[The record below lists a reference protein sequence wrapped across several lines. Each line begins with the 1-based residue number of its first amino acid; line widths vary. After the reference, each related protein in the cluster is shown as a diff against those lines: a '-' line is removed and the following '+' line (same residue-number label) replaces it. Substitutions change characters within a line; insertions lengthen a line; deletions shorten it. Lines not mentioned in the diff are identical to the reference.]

1 MKRYFSCL
9 LALTLLLSCLSLN
22 ALALNYHPI
31 QNEECTFETLEEAR
45 ANGPAA
51 VQDLETNTTKTFI
64 SHPVLDGIPDGTVFI
79 YRSAGMFGGRA
90 AQRLNTNIVVYSD
103 QSFDGKDEALAYLKE
118 LGLIDSIDEAV
129 GSVVLVT
136 PATPIS
142 EGASGIVGGFGAA
155 DQANYYK
162 LQTAMLAQKASMRD
176 AEGNTLS
183 FCDAEYFGGYG
194 YLYLIGIDGGA
205 TFLNNYVAGTFDF
218 ASRVAGM
225 LLIGGTME
233 KIRSVA
239 TFIPVYLVNPD
250 AAVVGKYKAANG
262 TDASIIAKAADTF
275 FNQAFPL
282 RKVVIAKEEKGL
294 ADYIKDAYYGMF
306 IKAMRVPV
314 LARGLYTAGTPYQG
328 YNFDEAPYSLCDRNA
343 VINGKTADGIY
354 LFERQEDRFSAF
366 QTDTGE
372 YLQTWYEYLP
382 EEVLN
387 NTAPA
392 KSIPLI
398 LGNHGSQDDPRL
410 FVDEQGY
417 LVLIGKERI
426 AMVAPEHQYIG
437 AVRAEALK
445 ALVEYMLETYP
456 ALDPS
461 RVYVTGYSMGGG
473 ATFTVMSEYPE
484 LFAAAVPMAM
494 ARGTV
499 TEEQAAKFEKYDLP
513 FLLSTSSYD
522 LASVFNS
529 TAQVI
534 ADGAV
539 GALNLF
545 LNLNEI
551 DFQIGEK
558 DYDAYPIAGF
568 PCDVLTTKTLN
579 GEYENNTWMFLKDG
593 VPMVGITVTDGLVHA
608 LYPEYSK
615 LMWDFAKHFSRDVET
630 GEVIYNPYVD

>member
-1 MKRYFSCL
+1 MKRYLSWML
-9 LALTLLLSCLSLN
+9 VLALFLSCLSMN
-22 ALALNYHPI
+22 ALALNYNPI
-31 QNEECTFETLEEAR
+31 QNTEATFETLEEAR

-51 VQDLETNTTKTFI
+51 VQNLETNTTKTFI
-64 SHPVLDGIPDGTVFI
+64 SHPVLDGYPEGTTFV

-90 AQRLNTNIVVYSD
+90 AARLNTNILVFAE
-103 QSFDGKDEALAYLKE
+103 QKFDKDGALAYLKD
-118 LGLIDSIDEAV
+118 LGLIDIIDEAV

-136 PATPIS
+136 PGYGEAFTQ
-142 EGASGIVGGFGAA
+142 A
-155 DQANYYK
+155 DQADYYK
-162 LQTAMLAQKASMRD
+162 LQTALLAQKASMKD

-183 FCDAEYFGGYG
+183 FSDAEYFGGYG
-194 YLYLIGIDGGA
+194 YLYVIGIDGGA
-205 TFLNNYVAGTFDF
+205 TFLNNYVANTFDF
-218 ASRVAGM
+218 ASRIAGM
-225 LLIGGTME
+225 LLIGGGME
-233 KIRSVA
+233 KIRQIA
-239 TFIPVYLVNPD
+239 TFIPVYLVNPTEAV
-250 AAVVGKYKAANG
+250 AAKYIAANG
-262 TDASIIAKAADTF
+262 ADATVTTAAAKTY

-282 RKVVIAKEEKGL
+282 RKVIVSKEDKSP
-294 ADYIKDAYYGMF
+294 ADYIKDAYYNMF
-306 IKAMRVPV
+306 VKAMRVPV

-328 YNFDEAPYSLCDRNA
+328 YGFDEAPYSLCERNA

-354 LFERQEDRFSAF
+354 LFMRQEDRFAEF
-366 QTDTGE
+366 KTENGE
-372 YLQTWYEYLP
+372 YLQTWFEYLP

-437 AVRAEALK
+437 AVRADALK
-445 ALVEYMLETYP
+445 ALVDYMLETYP
-456 ALDPS
+456 ALDPT

-473 ATFTVMSEYPE
+473 ATFTVSAAHPE
-484 LFAAAVPMAM
+484 LFAATVPMAM
-494 ARGTV
+494 ASDV
-499 TEEQAAKFEKYDLP
+499 ISDEQAAVFEKLDLP

-522 LASVFNS
+522 LARVFDATN
-529 TAQVI
+529 QVI
-534 ADGAV
+534 ADGAI
-539 GALNLF
+539 GALNLY
-545 LNLNEI
+545 LRLNEI

-568 PCDVLTTKTLN
+568 PCDELTTKVLN
-579 GEYENNTWMFLKDG
+579 GEYENNTWMFTKDG

-615 LMWDFAKHFSRDVET
+615 LMWNFAKHYSRNLET
-630 GEVIYNPYVD
+630 GEIIYNPYVD

>member
-1 MKRYFSCL
+1 MKRYLSWL
-9 LALTLLLSCLSLN
+9 LALTLMLSCLTMN
-22 ALALNYHPI
+22 ALALGYNPI
-31 QNEECTFETLEEAR
+31 QNTEPTFETLVEAR

-51 VQDLETNTTKTFI
+51 VQNLETNTTKTFI
-64 SHPVLDGIPDGTVFI
+64 SHPVLDGIPDGTVYI

-90 AQRLNTNIVVYSD
+90 AQRLNTDIMVFVD
-103 QSFDGKDEALAYLKE
+103 QAFDKDGALAYLKD
-118 LGLIDSIDEAV
+118 LGVIDIIDEAV

-136 PATPIS
+136 PANGT
-142 EGASGIVGGFGAA
+142 AFGSA

-194 YLYLIGIDGGA
+194 YLYIIGIEGGA
-205 TFLNNYVAGTFDF
+205 TFLNNYVATQFDF
-218 ASRVAGM
+218 ASRIAGL
-225 LLIGGTME
+225 LLIGGKME
-233 KIRSVA
+233 KIRDIA
-239 TFIPVYLVNPD
+239 TFIPVYMVNP
-250 AAVVGKYKAANG
+250 AADVLAKYKAANG
-262 TDASIIAKAADTF
+262 TDASVITAAADTYY
-275 FNQAFPL
+275 NQAFPL
-282 RKVVIAKEEKGL
+282 RKVIIAKEDKGI

-328 YNFDEAPYSLCDRNA
+328 YNFDEAPYSLCERNA

-354 LFERQEDRFSAF
+354 LFMHQEDRFAEFATES
-366 QTDTGE
+366 GE
-372 YLQTWYEYLP
+372 YLETWFEYLP

-387 NTAPA
+387 NTAPEH
-392 KSIPLI
+392 SIPLI

-426 AMVAPEHQYIG
+426 AMVAPEHQYVG
-437 AVRAEALK
+437 AVRASALEALVK
-445 ALVEYMLETYP
+445 YMLDTYP

-473 ATFTVMSEYPE
+473 ATFTVSAAHPE
-484 LFAAAVPMAM
+484 LFAATIPMAM
-494 ARGTV
+494 ASSNV
-499 TEEQAAKFEKYDLP
+499 SEEQAAVFEQLDLP

-522 LASVFNS
+522 LARVFDS
-529 TAQVI
+529 TNQVI
-534 ADGAV
+534 ADGAI
-539 GALNLF
+539 GALNLY
-545 LNLNEI
+545 LRLNEI
-551 DFQIGEK
+551 DFQIDLENK
-558 DYDAYPIAGF
+558 DYDAYPISGF
-568 PCDVLTTKTLN
+568 ACDQLTTKTLN

-593 VPMVGITVTDGLVHA
+593 VPYVGITVTDGLVHA

-615 LMWDFAKHFSRDVET
+615 LMWDFAKHFSRDQET
-630 GEVIYNPYVD
+630 LEIIYDPYVD

>member
-1 MKRYFSCL
+1 MKRYLSWL
-9 LALTLLLSCLSLN
+9 LALTLLLSCLAVN
-22 ALALNYHPI
+22 AMALGYNPI
-31 QNEECTFETLEEAR
+31 QNTEPTFETLAEAR

-51 VQDLETNTTKTFI
+51 VQNLETNTTKTFI
-64 SHPVLDGIPDGTVFI
+64 SHPVLDGIPDGTVYI

-90 AQRLNTNIVVYSD
+90 AQRLNTDIVVYVD
-103 QSFDGKDEALAYLKE
+103 QAFDKDGALAYLKD
-118 LGLIDSIDEAV
+118 LGLIDIIDEAV

-136 PATPIS
+136 PANGT
-142 EGASGIVGGFGAA
+142 AFGSV

-176 AEGNTLS
+176 EEGNTLS

-194 YLYLIGIDGGA
+194 YLYEIGIEGGA
-205 TFLNNYVAGTFDF
+205 TFLNNYVATQFDF
-218 ASRVAGM
+218 ASRIAGL
-225 LLIGGTME
+225 LLIGGKMD
-233 KIRSVA
+233 KIRDIA
-239 TFIPVYLVNPD
+239 TFIPVYMVNAD
-250 AAVVGKYKAANG
+250 AGVLAKYKAANG
-262 TDASIIAKAADTF
+262 VDASIIAAAADTYY
-275 FNQAFPL
+275 NQAFPL
-282 RKVVIAKEEKGL
+282 RKVIIAKEDKGI

-354 LFERQEDRFSAF
+354 LFMRQEDRFAEFATES
-366 QTDTGE
+366 GE
-372 YLQTWYEYLP
+372 YLETWFEYLP

-387 NTAPA
+387 NTAPEH
-392 KSIPLI
+392 SIPLI

-437 AVRAEALK
+437 AVRADALK
-445 ALVEYMLETYP
+445 ALVEYMLDTYP

-473 ATFTVMSEYPE
+473 ATFTVSAAHPE
-484 LFAAAVPMAM
+484 LFAATIPMAM
-494 ARGTV
+494 ASDV
-499 TEEQAAKFEKYDLP
+499 VSEEQAAVFAELDLP

-522 LASVFNS
+522 LARVFDS
-529 TAQVI
+529 TNQVI
-534 ADGAV
+534 ADGAI
-539 GALNLF
+539 GALNLY
-545 LNLNEI
+545 LRLNEI
-551 DFQIGEK
+551 DYQIDLENK
-558 DYDAYPIAGF
+558 DYDAYPISGF

-615 LMWDFAKHFSRDVET
+615 LMWDFAKHYSRDQET
-630 GEVIYNPYVD
+630 GEIIYNPYVD